1 MTRISLKRERT
12 LRIRTAIL
20 AAYLAAVFSPLAYT
34 EVKLSNSGICHNEQS
49 PWYAKTKNYTPF
61 PDLSSCLQA
70 GGRLPKATTN
80 PAQSS
85 TYQPQIQQS
94 QLAGTGAKPS
104 GRKYNRAEFG
114 DGWLDLDGDCQDSR
128 AEALIAAS
136 TIPVKFKSGCKVA
149 SGRWISPFTNN
160 VIMDASAI
168 DIDHLVPLSWSW
180 KHGAQ
185 SWTRDQRE
193 AFANDPINLWP
204 VEKELNRQKGD
215 AGPEEWL
222 PPAGRCQYVARFKRI
237 TIKYRLQL
245 TPREDAWINNYLATC
260 KS

>member
-1 MTRISLKRERT
+1 MRIKK
-12 LRIRTAIL
+12 AIL
-20 AAYLAAVFSPLAYT
+20 AAAALTAFSPLALAD
-34 EVKLSNSGICHNEQS
+34 VKLSKSGICHNEHS
-49 PWYAKTKNYTPF
+49 HWYAKTTNYTSF

-70 GGRLPKATTN
+70 GGRLPKGTAN
-80 PAQSS
+80 NSQQS

-94 QLAGTGAKPS
+94 QLVDAKAKPS
-104 GRKYNRAEFG
+104 GRKYSRAEFG

-136 TIPVKFKSGCKVA
+136 TIPVKFKSGCRVA
-149 SGRWISPFTNN
+149 SGRWISPFTNK
-160 VIMDASAI
+160 VIMDASKI
-168 DIDHLVPLSWSW
+168 DVDHLVALSWSW

-185 SWTRDQRE
+185 SWTRTQRE

-215 AGPEEWL
+215 AGPDEWL

-245 TPREDAWINNYLATC
+245 TPREDAWINNYLTNC

>member
-1 MTRISLKRERT
+1 MRIK
-12 LRIRTAIL
+12 TAIL
-20 AAYLAAVFSPLAYT
+20 AVYLAAVFSPLALA
-34 EVKLSNSGICHNEQS
+34 EIKLSKSGICHNEQS
-49 PWYAKTKNYTPF
+49 PFYAKTRNYTPF

-70 GGRLPKATTN
+70 GGRLPKGMAN
-80 PAQSS
+80 HSLSS
-85 TYQPQIQQS
+85 TSQPNIQQS
-94 QLAGTGAKPS
+94 QYRAAGAQPTGL
-104 GRKYNRAEFG
+104 KYSRAEFG
-114 DGWLDLDGDCQDSR
+114 DGWLDFDGDCQDSR

-160 VIMDASAI
+160 VIMNASAI
-168 DIDHLVPLSWSW
+168 DVDHIAPLSWSW

-185 SWTRDQRE
+185 SWTRAQRE

-215 AGPEEWL
+215 AGPDEWL

-245 TPREDAWINNYLATC
+245 TPREDEWINNYLVNC